1 MLVAGTEDLY
11 RQIPPNGNPPFYQSQ
26 ASPKVHPVTFRP
38 GSSDLDGLSMLRAAC
53 RSLQWSA
60 YRVEQPDK
68 RFRVAQ
74 LPVLL
79 LSQLAHDVG
88 FNAFDVQVTPDQ
100 LDHRFGEPF
109 AHCVLVQI
117 NRPDYDRSPEVKKR
131 IREWTEKVVQVLTDE
146 RIHGPFDPPDEASTS
161 TYRP

>member
-1 MLVAGTEDLY
+1 MQVAETEELY
-11 RQIPPNGNPPFYQSQ
+11 RQIPPNGDPPFYQSE
-26 ASPKVHPVTFRP
+26 ASPKVHPATFLP
-38 GSSDLDGLSMLRAAC
+38 GRSDVDGLSMLRTAF

-74 LPVLL
+74 LSLRI

-88 FNAFDVQVTPDQ
+88 FDALDVEATPDQ
-100 LDHRFGEPF
+100 LDRRFGEPY

-117 NRPDYDRSPEVKKR
+117 NRPAYDRSREIKKR
-131 IREWTEKVVQVLTDE
+131 IKEWTEKVSRELTDE
-146 RIHGPFDPPDEASTS
+146 SIHGPFDPPDEASTS
-161 TYRP
+161 NYRP